1 VFVRS
6 QTDEPSIEKDNS
18 MNRRVFIALAVA
30 ALAFSTSTAS
40 AGGSGSKTQIVRI
53 KNVGSS
59 TVRVLAKN
67 GTLSSTSTGARQ
79 LSQNAVTQ
87 YVLKK
92 GAGQFGVGNS
102 AGTEGDVLD
111 YNFPNST
118 YVYLQAKEAA
128 GVYTASFA
136 PPGTRF

>member
-1 VFVRS
+1 
-6 QTDEPSIEKDNS
+6 

-30 ALAFSTSTAS
+30 AMAFSTSTAS
-40 AGGSGSKTQIVRI
+40 AGGSGSKTQYVRI
-53 KNVGSS
+53 KNIGSS
-59 TVRVLAKN
+59 TVRVLAAN
-67 GTLSSTSTGARQ
+67 GTLSSASKGSRL

-92 GAGQFGVGNS
+92 GAGQFAVAND
-102 AGTEGDVLD
+102 AGTEGDLLD

-118 YVYLQAKEAA
+118 YVYLQGKEAA